1 MAIGALFFAA
11 PLALLAFLAL
21 PALYWL
27 IRATPPPPAQ
37 QAFAP
42 LRLLLGLST
51 DEALRRRAPWWLLLL
66 RAMLA
71 SLLIL
76 GFAQP
81 SWRPKTA
88 PAPAAGPVL
97 IVLDDG
103 WTSAPDW
110 ASARGAALRVVEE
123 AAQRK
128 SGPFYLLANAAQRAQ
143 PAALDA
149 LSVAEIKARLNA
161 WRPSPWRP
169 DRADATKRLKEFQA
183 DSGHHQGF
191 ASLVWISDG
200 LDSPGAAQL
209 GQALTQM
216 GPLRIHAP
224 NSSARA
230 ITGLAADAQG
240 LEIEIRRASTGNGVV
255 AIAAETLQGRS
266 LGAAEIRFAPNAN
279 IARARI
285 ALPPAIAAR
294 AARVRLVGEAS
305 AGGVRLA
312 PNGAGRPVVGLV
324 KGAETAQPYLSDL
337 FYIEKAIAPF
347 ASVQSADVETLLGQ
361 KVQALVLAD
370 DSVLPNAAQA
380 RLEAWLEG
388 GGLLVRF
395 AGPRLANAD
404 LPLVPSPLR
413 RGARALG
420 GALTWELPQEIA
432 AFPPESPFADLK
444 IPTDLRV
451 RSQVLADP
459 TRLSQASVWARLQDG
474 TPIVTAAQRGQGLLV
489 LFHVTGGPAWSDLA
503 LSGLFVDMLRETLAF
518 SGKASTAAQGS
529 DTLGPWS
536 PVLLF
541 DGFGALSP
549 PVRRAQIPDAL
560 VSAKIPGPALPPGL
574 YERPA
579 SPQMAI
585 SAAAEEEILTPLALP
600 ATASWIGEA
609 RSAAISLSGMLLGL
623 AGALAAGDL
632 LLALALSGGLRPKAR
647 AATAAG
653 LLCLAGWL
661 HSAPPALAQIQVG
674 PPPGWGLDVPLAPPE
689 IAGIGDVRLA
699 FLRTGDAQQ
708 DRATRAGLE
717 ALSATLY
724 ERTAVEPGP
733 VAMLDPSTDDLSL
746 FPLVFWSAPSRPAP
760 LSAAAAAKLERY
772 MQLGGLLFID
782 TRGLAAGSGE
792 GASPAAILLQ
802 GVNTPPLELIE
813 PKAHVL
819 GKTFYLLR
827 TFTGKRNRA
836 IVWAESANASAARD
850 GVASLI
856 IGDGDWASLWANS
869 QSVSPDEGIKRE
881 LSLRFGI
888 NLVMMAL
895 TGNYKSDQV
904 HLQEL
909 LTRLGNDR
917 GQAR

>member
-27 IRATPPPPAQ
+27 IRATPPAPAE

-51 DEALRRRAPWWLLLL
+51 DEALRKRAPWWLLLV
-66 RAMLA
+66 RAILA

-88 PAPAAGPVL
+88 PAPSTGPVL

-110 ASARGAALRVVEE
+110 ASARGAALQAVDE

-128 SGPFYLLANAAQRAQ
+128 SGPFFLLASAAQRAQ
-143 PAALDA
+143 PAPLDA
-149 LSVAEIKARLNA
+149 LSAPEIKARLTA

-169 DRADATKRLKEFQA
+169 DRAGAAKRIKQFQA
-183 DSGHHQGF
+183 DTGRRQAF
-191 ASLVWISDG
+191 AAVFWISDG
-200 LDSPGAAQL
+200 LDSPGSAQL
-209 GQALTQM
+209 GEALTQM
-216 GPLRIHAP
+216 GPLRVHAP
-224 NSSARA
+224 NTTARA
-230 ITGLAADAQG
+230 ITGLLTDADG
-240 LEIEIRRASTGNGVV
+240 LEIEIRRASTGHSAA

-266 LGAAEIRFAPNAN
+266 LGATEIRFAPNSD

-312 PNGAGRPVVGLV
+312 PNGAGRPLVGLV
-324 KGAETAQPYLSDL
+324 EGAQTAQPFLSDL

-347 ASVQSADVETLLGQ
+347 ASVQSGDIESLLGQ
-361 KVQALVLAD
+361 GVQAVVLAD
-370 DSVLPNAAQA
+370 DSVLPNAAQS

-388 GGLLVRF
+388 GGLLIRF
-395 AGPRLANAD
+395 AGPRLANAE

-413 RGARALG
+413 RGTRALG

-444 IPTDLRV
+444 IPADLRV
-451 RSQVLADP
+451 RRQVLADP
-459 TRLSQASVWARLQDG
+459 ASLYQASVWARLKDG
-474 TPIVTAAQRGQGLLV
+474 TPIVTAAQRGRGLLV

-518 SGKASTAAQGS
+518 SGKASAAAQGA

-541 DGFGALSP
+541 DGFGALAP
-549 PVRRAQIPDAL
+549 PRRRAQIPNAF
-560 VSAKIPGPALPPGL
+560 VSAKIPGPDLPPGL

-579 SPQMAI
+579 SPQMAV
-585 SAAAEEEILTPLALP
+585 SAASEDEILKPLALP
-600 ATASWIGEA
+600 AKASSMGEA
-609 RSAAISLSGMLLGL
+609 RGAAVSLSGVFLGL
-623 AGALAAGDL
+623 AGALAACDL
-632 LLALALSGGLRPKAR
+632 LLALALAGRLAPKTR
-647 AATAAG
+647 AAIGAG
-653 LLCLAGWL
+653 LLALGCWAQ
-661 HSAPPALAQIQVG
+661 SAPSASAQIQVG

-689 IAGIGDVRLA
+689 VAGIGDVRLA
-699 FLRTGDAQQ
+699 FLRTGDVQQ

-733 VAMLDPSTDDLSL
+733 VAMLDAATDDLSL
-746 FPLVFWSAPSRPAP
+746 YPLLFWSAPSRPAP
-760 LSAAAAAKLERY
+760 LSAAAAARLERY

-782 TRGLAAGSGE
+782 TRGLTGASGE
-792 GASPAAILLQ
+792 GAGPAAILLQ
-802 GVNTPPLELIE
+802 GVNAPPLELIE
-813 PKAHVL
+813 PRAHVL

-827 TFTGKRNRA
+827 GFTGKRNRA

-856 IGDGDWASLWANS
+856 IGDGDWASMWADTR
-869 QSVSPDEGIKRE
+869 PLTADEAVKRE
-881 LSLRFGI
+881 LSLRFGV

-909 LTRLGNDR
+909 LTRLGGNR
-917 GQAR
+917 GKP

>member
-27 IRATPPPPAQ
+27 IRATPPAPAE

-51 DEALRRRAPWWLLLL
+51 DEALRQRAPWWLLLL

-88 PAPAAGPVL
+88 PVPAAGPVL

-110 ASARGAALRVVEE
+110 ASARSAALRAVDE
-123 AAQRK
+123 AALRK

-149 LSVAEIKARLNA
+149 LSAAEIKARLNA

-169 DRADATKRLKEFQA
+169 DRAGAAKRIKQFQA
-183 DSGHHQGF
+183 DTGPSTGF
-191 ASLVWISDG
+191 AAVFWISDG
-200 LDSPGAAQL
+200 LDSQGGAQL
-209 GQALTQM
+209 GEALTQM

-224 NSSARA
+224 NSTARA
-230 ITGLAADAQG
+230 ITGLQADAQG
-240 LEIEIRRASTGNGVV
+240 LEIEIRRASTGNSVA

-266 LGAAEIRFAPNAN
+266 LGAAEIHFAPGAN
-279 IARARI
+279 IAVARI

-312 PNGAGRPVVGLV
+312 PNGAGRPLVGLV
-324 KGAETAQPYLSDL
+324 NGAQTAQPFLSDL
-337 FYIEKAIAPF
+337 FYIEKAITPF
-347 ASVQSADVETLLGQ
+347 ASVQSADIESLLGQ

-380 RLEAWLEG
+380 RLEEWLEG
-388 GGLLVRF
+388 GGLLIRF

-404 LPLVPSPLR
+404 RPLVPSPLR
-413 RGARALG
+413 PGARALG

-444 IPTDLRV
+444 IPADLRV
-451 RSQVLADP
+451 RRQVLADP
-459 TRLSQASVWARLQDG
+459 ASLSQASVWARLKDG

-518 SGKASTAAQGS
+518 SGKASAATQS
-529 DTLGPWS
+529 ADTLGPWS

-541 DGFGALSP
+541 DGFGALAP
-549 PVRRAQIPDAL
+549 PLRRAQIPDAV

-585 SAAAEEEILTPLALP
+585 SAAAENEILTPLPLP
-600 ATASWIGEA
+600 ANASWIGEA
-609 RSAAISLSGMLLGL
+609 RGAAVSLSGLLLGL
-623 AGALAAGDL
+623 AGVLAACDL
-632 LLALALSGGLRPKAR
+632 LLALALAGGLAPKWR
-647 AATAAG
+647 AAIGAG
-653 LLCLAGWL
+653 LLALACWSQ
-661 HSAPPALAQIQVG
+661 SAPPASAQIQVG

-733 VAMLDPSTDDLSL
+733 VAMLDPATDDLSL
-746 FPLVFWSAPSRPAP
+746 FPLVFWSAPSRPIP

-782 TRGLAAGSGE
+782 TRGIAGSGE

-802 GVNTPPLELIE
+802 GVNTPPLERIE
-813 PKAHVL
+813 PKSHVL

-827 TFTGKRNRA
+827 IFPGKRNRA

-856 IGDGDWASLWANS
+856 IGDGDWASMWADS
-869 QSVSPDEGIKRE
+869 RPLSADEAAKRE
-881 LSLRFGI
+881 LSLRFGV

-909 LTRLGNDR
+909 LTRLGNNR
-917 GQAR
+917 GKP